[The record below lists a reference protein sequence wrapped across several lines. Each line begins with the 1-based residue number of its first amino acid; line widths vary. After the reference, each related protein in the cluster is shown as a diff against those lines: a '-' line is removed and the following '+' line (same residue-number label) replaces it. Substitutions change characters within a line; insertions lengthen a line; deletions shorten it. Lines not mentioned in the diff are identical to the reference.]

1 MAAGVKQALGGF
13 VKGFPSAAASS
24 ARAHNQHYKTARD
37 VLDQGDIVP
46 AKPPS
51 GAYGT
56 AMPLISLRDLHFNYE
71 TPERRVEA
79 LRGISLDIEPG
90 EFVAICGPSGCGK
103 TTLMNIMGTLDRPTS
118 GKYVYDGED
127 LTAKRPADLAE
138 LRARDIGFVFQ
149 SFNLIDTLSV
159 YDNIELALL
168 YRREDKKNLRSRVL
182 EAMDRVGI
190 AHRANHLPQQ
200 LSGGQQQRCAIARA
214 IVGRPAVILAD
225 EPTGNLDSV
234 NAAQIFGI
242 LKSLHQDG
250 STLVVVTHS
259 PSQADQ
265 AERVVEMIDGRI
277 QFSRRKLS

>member
-1 MAAGVKQALGGF
+1 
-13 VKGFPSAAASS
+13 
-24 ARAHNQHYKTARD
+24 
-37 VLDQGDIVP
+37 
-46 AKPPS
+46 
-51 GAYGT
+51 
-56 AMPLISLRDLHFNYE
+56 MPLIRLHNVHFDYE

-103 TTLMNIMGTLDRPTS
+103 STLLNLMGTLDRPTS
-118 GKYVYDGED
+118 GQHIYDGQD
-127 LTAKRPADLAE
+127 LGRHTAGQLAE

-149 SFNLIDTLSV
+149 SFNLIESLTV

-168 YRREDKKNLRSRVL
+168 YRREETGNVRSRVM

-190 AHRANHLPQQ
+190 AHRANHLPRQ

-225 EPTGNLDSV
+225 EPTGNLDSE
-234 NAAQIFGI
+234 NAAHIFGI
-242 LKSLHQDG
+242 LRALHQDG

-265 AERVVEMIDGRI
+265 AERVVEMLDGRI
-277 QFSRRKLS
+277 QFTRRRVSR

>member
-1 MAAGVKQALGGF
+1 MLQNG
-13 VKGFPSAAASS
+13 P
-24 ARAHNQHYKTARD
+24 D
-37 VLDQGDIVP
+37 VLDSENTLCLKQ
-46 AKPPS
+46 PS
-51 GAYGT
+51 GARGSR
-56 AMPLISLRDLHFNYE
+56 MPLISLRDLHFNYE

-79 LRGISLDIEPG
+79 LRGVSLDIEPG

-118 GKYVYDGED
+118 GKHFYDGED
-127 LTAKRPADLAE
+127 LTAKRPSDLAD

-149 SFNLIDTLSV
+149 SFNLIDSLSV

-168 YRREDKKNLRSRVL
+168 YKREDRRNLRGRIL

-190 AHRANHLPQQ
+190 AHRAKHLPRQ

-214 IVGRPAVILAD
+214 IVGRPTIILAD

-242 LKSLHQDG
+242 LKSLHQEG

-265 AERVVEMIDGRI
+265 AERVLEMIDGRI